1 VNRYFVDEVDTLRKK
16 SLLPRAD
23 APDVSEEVPDVL
35 EEVPDVTGEVPY
47 NLQDV
52 SDVQQKADNDVTS

>member
-1 VNRYFVDEVDTLRKK
+1 
-16 SLLPRAD
+16 
-23 APDVSEEVPDVL
+23 VPDVL
-35 EEVPDVTGEVPY
+35 EEVPDVTEEVPY